1 LPHQLQTFR
10 QTHAQTIADFR
21 KFEGDLVTQELEQQR
36 LNNRINELEKQTSLL
51 QGEPLTANDLSD
63 DRNLLVSSC
72 MRLNKELASM
82 QTGLQRLSGSVWK
95 VTTEA
100 TEDLEDVGPELDVTL
115 NVYLNKVS
123 ELMWRLEVM
132 EQEIERN

>member
-1 LPHQLQTFR
+1 
-10 QTHAQTIADFR
+10 
-21 KFEGDLVTQELEQQR
+21 VTQELEQQR